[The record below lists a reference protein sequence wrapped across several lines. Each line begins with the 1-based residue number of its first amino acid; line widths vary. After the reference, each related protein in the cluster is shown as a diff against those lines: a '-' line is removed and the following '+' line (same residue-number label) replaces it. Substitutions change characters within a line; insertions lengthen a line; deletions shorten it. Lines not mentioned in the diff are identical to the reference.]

1 MQPLT
6 IRRAL
11 PTEAQR
17 LAELGQTTF
26 VEAFAEQNRPEDMA
40 LYLQQ
45 AFGVAQ
51 QTQELA
57 DPRTT
62 FLLLL
67 HDETPIGYAKL
78 MDHAVP
84 ACVTGP
90 HPLEIARFYLLQA
103 WVGRGVASH
112 LMQACVDRAVGL
124 GYETLWLGVWE
135 HNLRAQA
142 FYRKWNFVVVGE
154 HGFLVGSDL
163 QRDLLMACSVPPLYN
178 QTVLDG
184 HNNY

>member
-11 PTEAQR
+11 ATEAQP
-17 LAELGQTTF
+17 LAELGQTAF
-26 VEAFAEQNRPEDMA
+26 MEAFAAHTGPEDMA
-40 LYLQQ
+40 FYLQQ
-45 AFGVAQ
+45 AFGMAQ
-51 QTQELA
+51 QAQELA

-62 FLLLL
+62 FLWLLQ
-67 HDETPIGYAKL
+67 DTTPIGYAKL
-78 MDHAVP
+78 VDHPGP

-103 WVGRGVASH
+103 WVGQGIGSY
-112 LMQACVDRAVGL
+112 LMQACVDHAVGL

-142 FYRKWNFVVVGE
+142 FYRKWNFEVVGE
-154 HGFLVGSDL
+154 HGFLVGCDL
-163 QRDLLMACSVPPLYN
+163 QRDLLMMR
-178 QTVLDG
+178 G
-184 HNNY
+184 